1 MYSEFFGKRLKE
13 ARQAKGLT
21 LIQAEIAT
29 GIDSTKICRIENNKR
44 QPTIEDIGILAQT
57 YEVSLDWLFGNV
69 KKEQ

>member
-29 GIDSTKICRIENNKR
+29 GIDSTKLSRIENNKR
-44 QPTIEDIGILAQT
+44 QPTIEDLGILAQT